1 MKDSPKEL
9 VRVQEV
15 RPSARVFPD
24 AVANGRKGGIARA
37 KSQLDH
43 LTTTREYLNA
53 QSQNAARYVVG
64 TIADP
69 EASHDRGL
77 RAAQDVL
84 NRTIGN
90 APTELRVGPADQTL
104 ELLREL
110 ELEAAG
116 YEGSTVAVR
125 VSEDPSED
133 RSTPA

>member
-9 VRVQEV
+9 GKTQKVAVRT
-15 RPSARVFPD
+15 RVFVDP
-24 AVANGRKGGIARA
+24 VENGRKGGLAAA
-37 KSQLDH
+37 KTQVDH
-43 LTTTREYLNA
+43 LTTTRQYLNA

-110 ELEAAG
+110 ELEGAG
-116 YEGSTVAVR
+116 YEGSTVTVGA
-125 VSEDPSED
+125 SEDPPED